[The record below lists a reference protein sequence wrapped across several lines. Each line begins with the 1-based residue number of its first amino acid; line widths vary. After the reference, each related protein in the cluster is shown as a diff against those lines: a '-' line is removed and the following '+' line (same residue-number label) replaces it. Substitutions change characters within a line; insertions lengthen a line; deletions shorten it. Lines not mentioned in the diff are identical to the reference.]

1 MITVKQSFYDTFEC
15 IAGDC
20 PGTCCQGWEI
30 EIDEDTLQ
38 KYKDYEGPCKE
49 LLETG
54 VNYNTRLFKLL
65 GNERCFML
73 RDDGLCKLVKEHGEP
88 ILCDT
93 CHMFPRH
100 CEEYEGI
107 REWSVTLSCPE
118 VARIIING
126 GPAEYVVE
134 EDDLPD
140 PLEDEFEDFDVLL
153 FTKLED
159 SREVIYKIVQDK
171 SINIFDRMDM
181 ILKFSLDLQG
191 ALDDDETFKMDD
203 LIEEWSDYKNKI
215 TSGDYLRTFEYVNK
229 HFNAMTDV
237 EQLKADWI
245 EVVESMQKLIDGGEN
260 YFNDKLKEFNDKM
273 DSLPPVHDDIF
284 ENILMSYLY
293 TFYLGAVYDDMIF
306 AKVAM
311 SVYFTIMID
320 RLTFANKFIGREE
333 DFNIKDYEDIAY
345 RFTRELE
352 HSDNNLNQ
360 IEDYWDDCYP
370 HY

>member
-1 MITVKQSFYDTFEC
+1 MRIVKQSFYDTFEC
-15 IAGDC
+15 VAGDC

-30 EIDEDTLQ
+30 EIDEDTLE
-38 KYKDYEGPCKE
+38 KYRNYDGPLKE
-49 LLETG
+49 TVQNG
-54 VNYNTRLFKLL
+54 INYDTKLFKLL
-65 GNERCFML
+65 GNERCYML
-73 RDDGLCKLVKEHGEP
+73 RDDGLCKLVKLHGEE

-126 GPAEYVVE
+126 GPAEYVVS
-134 EDDLPD
+134 EDDEPD
-140 PLEDEFEDFDVLL
+140 PLEDEFDEFDILL

-159 SREVIYKIVQDK
+159 SRDVIYKIVQDK
-171 SINIFDRMDM
+171 NIPVFDRMDM
-181 ILKFSLDLQG
+181 ILKFSLALQE
-191 ALDDDETFKMDD
+191 ALDDGETFRMDD
-203 LIEEWSDYKNKI
+203 IIDDWRDYRSKI
-215 TSGDYLRTFEYVNK
+215 SSGEYLKTYEYVKK

-237 EQLKADWI
+237 EQLKADWV
-245 EVVESMQKLIDGGEN
+245 EVVDSMKALLNQGDEN
-260 YFNDKLKEFNDKM
+260 FGIRLADFEKKM
-273 DSLPPVHDDIF
+273 RELHPAYDDVF

-311 SVYFTIMID
+311 SVFFTIMID
-320 RLTFANKFIGREE
+320 RLTFANKFIGHE
-333 DFNIKDYEDIAY
+333 DSFIIKDYEDIAY

-370 HY
+370 EY